1 MAGIRDVARQ
11 AGVSPATVSRVI
23 NGTTPVAADKRE
35 RVPTTAVRPRTQQM
49 GATMNVIDIR
59 GLTKRYG
66 KAFAVDHLDMQVA
79 QGDIYGFVGK
89 NGAGK
94 STTMKMIA
102 GLTTPTSGELA
113 LFGSGE
119 TGTGRA
125 GSFSGGSSRIGALI
139 EEPGVMPNFSAGEN
153 LMMKALAMGVVRP
166 RERVGELLQ
175 LVGLEAAGAR
185 KVKKFSQGMKQRLG
199 LALALVGSP
208 DLLLLDEPFNGMDP
222 ETTRDL
228 RRSLVR
234 LNRERGV
241 TIVISSH
248 VLDQLMRVCTR
259 FGVIAAGRMVR
270 EFTDEELHATCGSSV
285 RVRTADPARA
295 LAILEERLP
304 ASTFRVEPD
313 QAIVIGGGARHATA
327 AFGGAATDPAA
338 SGAPS
343 VEDVSHI
350 LHEADQVVLELS
362 VLERDIE
369 DYFVELMDGGAG
381 QVAYTPSHMRAGR

>member
-1 MAGIRDVARQ
+1 
-11 AGVSPATVSRVI
+11 
-23 NGTTPVAADKRE
+23 
-35 RVPTTAVRPRTQQM
+35 
-49 GATMNVIDIR
+49 MNAIDIR

-66 KAFAVDHLDMQVA
+66 KTFAVDHLNMQVA
-79 QGDIYGFVGK
+79 SGDIYGFVGK

-113 LFGSGE
+113 LFNSVSAGQ
-119 TGTGRA
+119 GRA
-125 GSFSGGSSRIGALI
+125 GSFSAAPSRIGALI

-166 RERVGELLQ
+166 RKQVVELLQ
-175 LVGLEAAGAR
+175 LVGLEAAGSR

-228 RRSLVR
+228 RRALVR
-234 LNRERGV
+234 LNQERGV

-295 LAILEERLP
+295 LAILEERL
-304 ASTFRVEPD
+304 AGATFRMEPD
-313 QAIVIGGGARHATA
+313 QAIVVSGGVRSA
-327 AFGGAATDPAA
+327 AVSFGGAATDPAA

-343 VEDVSHI
+343 VEEVSRI

-369 DYFVELMDGGAG
+369 DYFVELMDGGASAAPG
-381 QVAYTPSHMRAGR
+381 PSPVDRR

>member
-1 MAGIRDVARQ
+1 
-11 AGVSPATVSRVI
+11 
-23 NGTTPVAADKRE
+23 
-35 RVPTTAVRPRTQQM
+35 
-49 GATMNVIDIR
+49 MNVIEIR

-66 KAFAVDHLDMQVA
+66 KMFAVDRLDMHVA
-79 QGDIYGFVGK
+79 AGDIYGFVGK

-94 STTMKMIA
+94 STTMKMVA
-102 GLTTPTSGELA
+102 GLATPSAGELK
-113 LFGSGE
+113 LFGEGA
-119 TGTGRA
+119 GRVA
-125 GSFSGGSSRIGALI
+125 TSFSGAPSRIGALI
-139 EEPGVMPNFSAGEN
+139 EEPGALPNFSAAEN

-166 RERVGELLQ
+166 RSQVAELLA
-175 LVGLEAAGAR
+175 LVGLEDAGPR

-228 RRSLVR
+228 RRALVR

-259 FGVIAAGRMVR
+259 FGVIAGGHMVR
-270 EFTDEELHATCGSSV
+270 EFTEEELHAACGSSV
-285 RVRTADPARA
+285 RVKTTDPARA

-304 ASTFRVEPD
+304 KATFRMEPD
-313 QAIVIGGGARHATA
+313 QAIVIGGGARRATSV
-327 AFGGAATDPAA
+327 FGGASSDPAA
-338 SGAPS
+338 SGAPA
-343 VEDVSHI
+343 VEDVSRV
-350 LHEADQVVLELS
+350 LHDAGQVVLELT

-369 DYFVELMDGGAG
+369 DYFVELMDGG
-381 QVAYTPSHMRAGR
+381 SSRDGRREALAAEGR

>member
-1 MAGIRDVARQ
+1 
-11 AGVSPATVSRVI
+11 
-23 NGTTPVAADKRE
+23 
-35 RVPTTAVRPRTQQM
+35 
-49 GATMNVIDIR
+49 MNVIDIR

>member
-1 MAGIRDVARQ
+1 
-11 AGVSPATVSRVI
+11 
-23 NGTTPVAADKRE
+23 
-35 RVPTTAVRPRTQQM
+35 
-49 GATMNVIDIR
+49 MNAIDIR

-66 KAFAVDHLDMQVA
+66 KTFAVDHLNMRVVS
-79 QGDIYGFVGK
+79 GDIYGFVGK

-113 LFGSGE
+113 LFNSVSAGQ
-119 TGTGRA
+119 GRA
-125 GSFSGGSSRIGALI
+125 GSFSAAPSRIGALI

-166 RERVGELLQ
+166 RKQVVELLQ
-175 LVGLEAAGAR
+175 LVGLEVAGSR

-228 RRSLVR
+228 RRALVR
-234 LNRERGV
+234 LNQERGV

-270 EFTDEELHATCGSSV
+270 EFTDEELHSTCGSSV

-295 LAILEERLP
+295 LAILEERL
-304 ASTFRVEPD
+304 AGATFRMEPD
-313 QAIVIGGGARHATA
+313 QAIVVSGGVRSA
-327 AFGGAATDPAA
+327 AVSFGGAATDPAA

-343 VEDVSHI
+343 VEEVSRI

-369 DYFVELMDGGAG
+369 DYFVELMDGGASAAPG
-381 QVAYTPSHMRAGR
+381 PSPVDRR

>member
-1 MAGIRDVARQ
+1 
-11 AGVSPATVSRVI
+11 
-23 NGTTPVAADKRE
+23 
-35 RVPTTAVRPRTQQM
+35 
-49 GATMNVIDIR
+49 MNAIDIR

-66 KAFAVDHLDMQVA
+66 KTFAVDHLNMRVVS
-79 QGDIYGFVGK
+79 GDIYGFVGK

-113 LFGSGE
+113 LFNSVSAGQ
-119 TGTGRA
+119 GRA
-125 GSFSGGSSRIGALI
+125 GSFSAAPSRIGALI

-166 RERVGELLQ
+166 RKQVVELLQ
-175 LVGLEAAGAR
+175 LVGLEAAGSR

-228 RRSLVR
+228 RRALVR
-234 LNRERGV
+234 LNQERGV

-295 LAILEERLP
+295 LAILEERL
-304 ASTFRVEPD
+304 AGATFRMEPD
-313 QAIVIGGGARHATA
+313 QAIVVSGGARSA
-327 AFGGAATDPAA
+327 AASFGGASTDPAA

-343 VEDVSHI
+343 VEDVSRI

-369 DYFVELMDGGAG
+369 DYFVELMDGGASAAPG
-381 QVAYTPSHMRAGR
+381 PSPVDRR